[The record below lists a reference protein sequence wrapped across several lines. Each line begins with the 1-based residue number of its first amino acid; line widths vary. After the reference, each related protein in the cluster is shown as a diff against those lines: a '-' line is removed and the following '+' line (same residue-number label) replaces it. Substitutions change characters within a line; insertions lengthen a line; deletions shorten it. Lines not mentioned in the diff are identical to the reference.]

1 MKTAG
6 DCLHIGGYEN
16 NPIRL
21 ETEALELESR
31 EPTPPVDTPACLPAC
46 MLVDA
51 PPPHTLVTGKPAGL
65 VRVRSLTAVCVASY
79 RMVGTLPRVFPLA
92 STIWTTM
99 CSDLISNHTS
109 IESLY

>member
-1 MKTAG
+1 MR
-6 DCLHIGGYEN
+6 I
-16 NPIRL
+16 IRFDSRPRHL
-21 ETEALELESR
+21 NWSPESLL
-31 EPTPPVDTPACLPAC
+31 PLSTPLPACLPAC